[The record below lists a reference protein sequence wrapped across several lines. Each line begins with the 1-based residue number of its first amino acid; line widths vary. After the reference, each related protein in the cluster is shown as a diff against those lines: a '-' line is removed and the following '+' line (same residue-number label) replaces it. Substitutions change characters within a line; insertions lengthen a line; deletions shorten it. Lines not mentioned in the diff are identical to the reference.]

1 MNLEKT
7 NKNLIFFI
15 AKKEFRMM
23 YKSSSFYA
31 ASLFFLAGAAIAFI
45 GSDSWF
51 NAGLSD
57 LKNFF
62 LNMPLLFCVV
72 IPMLTMSSW
81 SDEKKQFT
89 DKFLFSLPVSIRYIV
104 LGKYLS
110 LILIWSIMLA
120 LSLVIPLS
128 VFSLAYF
135 DSGSFFVSYIS
146 IFLFGAG
153 IISISLGLSAV
164 SGKPEINFLL
174 SFLTVLFFTIIYPLT
189 RNVNFPLLLNEI
201 IAYLSF
207 SHHFE
212 SAARGLFDSRD
223 LIFYLILV
231 VLGIEL
237 NVFILTQ
244 QRNVR

>member
-1 MNLEKT
+1 
-7 NKNLIFFI
+7 
-15 AKKEFRMM
+15 
-23 YKSSSFYA
+23 
-31 ASLFFLAGAAIAFI
+31 
-45 GSDSWF
+45 
-51 NAGLSD
+51 
-57 LKNFF
+57 
-62 LNMPLLFCVV
+62 MPLLFCVV

-89 DKFLFSLPVSIRYIV
+89 DKFLFSLPVSIHYIV

-110 LILIWSIMLA
+110 LILIWSIMLV

-189 RNVNFPLLLNEI
+189 KNLNLPVLPNKI

-207 SHHFE
+207 SSHFE
-212 SAARGLFDSRD
+212 SAARGIFDTRDFFFYILLIVAAQGLSVFLLYVQEESR
-223 LIFYLILV
+223 
-231 VLGIEL
+231 
-237 NVFILTQ
+237 
-244 QRNVR
+244 

>member
-1 MNLEKT
+1 
-7 NKNLIFFI
+7 
-15 AKKEFRMM
+15 
-23 YKSSSFYA
+23 
-31 ASLFFLAGAAIAFI
+31 
-45 GSDSWF
+45 
-51 NAGLSD
+51 
-57 LKNFF
+57 
-62 LNMPLLFCVV
+62 MPLLFCVV

-189 RNVNFPLLLNEI
+189 RNLTLLLNEI
-201 IAYLSF
+201 ISYLSF
-207 SHHFE
+207 SSHFE

-223 LIFYLILV
+223 IIFYLILV
-231 VLGIEL
+231 ALGIEL

>member
-7 NKNLIFFI
+7 DKKLIFFI
-15 AKKEFRMM
+15 AKKEFKMM
-23 YKSSSFYA
+23 YKSSPFYA
-31 ASLFFLAGAAIAFI
+31 SSLFFLTSAGIAFI

-57 LKNFF
+57 LKTFF
-62 LNMPLLFCVV
+62 LNMPILFCIV
-72 IPMLTMSSW
+72 IPMLTMSVW

-110 LILIWSIMLA
+110 LILSWSIMIA

-146 IFLFGAG
+146 MFLFGTG

-164 SGKPEINFLL
+164 SGKSEINFLL
-174 SFLTVLFFTIIYPLT
+174 SFLTVLFFTLIYPLT
-189 RNVNFPLLLNEI
+189 KNLNLPLLLNTI
-201 IAYLSF
+201 IGYFSF
-207 SHHFE
+207 SPHFE

-237 NVFILTQ
+237 NVFILTK
-244 QRNVR
+244 QRDVR

>member
-15 AKKEFRMM
+15 AKKEFKMM

-89 DKFLFSLPVSIRYIV
+89 DKLLFSLPVSIRYIV

-120 LSLVIPLS
+120 LSLAIPLS

-135 DSGSFFVSYIS
+135 DAGSFFVSY
-146 IFLFGAG
+146 
-153 IISISLGLSAV
+153 ISISLGLSAV
-164 SGKPEINFLL
+164 SGKTEINFLL

-189 RNVNFPLLLNEI
+189 KNLNLPLLPNKI

-207 SHHFE
+207 SSHFE

-223 LIFYLILV
+223 IIFYLILV
-231 VLGIEL
+231 ALGIEL